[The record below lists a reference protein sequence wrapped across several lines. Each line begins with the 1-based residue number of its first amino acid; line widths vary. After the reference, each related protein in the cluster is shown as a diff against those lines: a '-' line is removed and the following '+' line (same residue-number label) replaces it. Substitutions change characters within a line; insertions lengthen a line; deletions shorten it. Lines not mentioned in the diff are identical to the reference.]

1 MDCRSVNECVPP
13 SGGTDDDLS
22 VPDSDMIKRTD
33 NSYTLP
39 PDTPAQVAGFRFT
52 ALFGSKTVRAWC
64 YQLLLAA
71 LLVGFAWWLYSNVVE
86 NMRTQRITTGFA
98 FLKQS
103 AQFAIGET
111 LIKYTPSDS
120 YARAIVV
127 GLLNTLYVTVC
138 GIVLATSLGFIVGL
152 GRVSKNWLLVKLAEG
167 YVELLRNV
175 PVILQVI
182 FWSMAIRN
190 LPSPRDAISLAG
202 GGYLTNRGL
211 TLTVLQA
218 HPGWLWTALALL
230 GALILSRCLTILAR
244 YLREQKGYV
253 LPLARWRTGLIVGL
267 PLLVWWL
274 SGAPHALNQPELRGF
289 NFRGGFTISPE
300 FTALLLGIALYSS
313 AFIAEIVRAGIQSVP
328 KGQLE
333 AARSL
338 SLSPWH
344 VVRHVIIPQAMR
356 VMVPPLASQYVSLA
370 KNSSIAV
377 VVGYPELANISNT
390 LMNQTGQALEA
401 IAIMMVVYLIIS
413 GTTSL
418 LMNLFNR
425 YVAIKER

>member
-1 MDCRSVNECVPP
+1 MTRPWLQGLWPVPVAD
-13 SGGTDDDLS
+13 TE
-22 VPDSDMIKRTD
+22 MIKRSDRSSACITQPETPKPAGAFRL
-33 NSYTLP
+33 STLL
-39 PDTPAQVAGFRFT
+39 A
-52 ALFGSKTVRAWC
+52 SKTARAWC
-64 YQLLLAA
+64 YQFLLALLLAG
-71 LLVGFAWWLYSNVVE
+71 VAWWLYNNVVD
-86 NMRTQRITTGFA
+86 NLRAQRITTGFA
-98 FLKQS
+98 FLEQS

-111 LIKYTPSDS
+111 LIDYTPRDS
-120 YARAIVV
+120 YARAVLV

-138 GIVLATSLGFIVGL
+138 GIVLATTLGFIVGL

-182 FWSMAIRN
+182 FWSVLIRN
-190 LPSPRDAISLAG
+190 LPAPRAAIELLGA
-202 GGYLTNRGL
+202 GYLTNRGL
-211 TLTVLQA
+211 TFTILQA
-218 HPGWLWTALALL
+218 HPGWLWTFYALL
-230 GALILSRCLTILAR
+230 AALVLNAGLSLLAR
-244 YLREQKGYV
+244 RWREQRGRI
-253 LPLARWRTGLIVGL
+253 LPLARLRAALIIGL
-267 PLLVWWL
+267 PLLVWLL
-274 SGAPHALNQPELRGF
+274 SGAPHELDRPALSGF

-300 FTALLLGIALYSS
+300 FTSLLLGIALYSS

-338 SLSPWH
+338 SFYPWH
-344 VVRHVIIPQAMR
+344 MVRHIIIPQAMR

-390 LMNQTGQALEA
+390 LMNQTGQTLEA

-413 GTTSL
+413 SAMSL

>member
-1 MDCRSVNECVPP
+1 MKQTERSAAMP
-13 SGGTDDDLS
+13 
-22 VPDSDMIKRTD
+22 
-33 NSYTLP
+33 LP
-39 PDTPAQVAGFRFT
+39 AAGNAPA
-52 ALFGSKTVRAWC
+52 LLGSKTTRAWC
-64 YQLLLAA
+64 YQILLALLLA
-71 LLVGFAWWLYSNVVE
+71 LFAWWLYSNVVD
-86 NMRTQRITTGFA
+86 NMRNQRITTGFA
-98 FLKQS
+98 FLAQS

-111 LIKYTPSDS
+111 LIDYTPRDS
-120 YARAIVV
+120 YARAILV

-138 GIVLATSLGFIVGL
+138 GIVLATVLGFLVGL
-152 GRVSKNWLLVKLAEG
+152 GRVSKNWLLVKLAEV

-182 FWSMAIRN
+182 FWSVVIRN
-190 LPSPRDAISLAG
+190 LPSPRTAIELADIG
-202 GGYLTNRGL
+202 FLTNRGL

-218 HPGWLWTALALL
+218 HDGWLWTGAALLVALVLSIALSALARHQREQRGRIWPVARLRL
-230 GALILSRCLTILAR
+230 ALII
-244 YLREQKGYV
+244 
-253 LPLARWRTGLIVGL
+253 GL
-267 PLLVWWL
+267 PLLVWL
-274 SGAPHALNQPELRGF
+274 ICGAPHELNRPTLRGF
-289 NFRGGFTISPE
+289 NFRGGFTVSPE

-344 VVRHVIIPQAMR
+344 VVRHVVIPQAMR

-401 IAIMMVVYLIIS
+401 IAIMMVVYLLIS

-425 YVAIKER
+425 YVAIHER

>member
-1 MDCRSVNECVPP
+1 MKQPDHASHSLAPSKTSWPP
-13 SGGTDDDLS
+13 S
-22 VPDSDMIKRTD
+22 PFR
-33 NSYTLP
+33 
-39 PDTPAQVAGFRFT
+39 PAS
-52 ALFGSKTVRAWC
+52 LLGSKTVRGWC
-64 YQLLLAA
+64 YQLLLAL
-71 LLVGFAWWLYSNVVE
+71 LLVSFGWWLYSNVVD
-86 NMRTQRITTGFA
+86 NLQTQRITTGFA
-98 FLKQS
+98 FLHQS

-111 LIKYTPSDS
+111 LIDYTPRDS
-120 YARAIVV
+120 YARAVLV
-127 GLLNTLYVTVC
+127 GLLNTLYVTIC
-138 GIVLATSLGFIVGL
+138 GIALATVLGFIVGL
-152 GRVSKNWLLVKLAEG
+152 GRTSKNWLLAKLAEG

-182 FWSMAIRN
+182 FWSMVIRN
-190 LPSPRDAISLAG
+190 LPSPRGAIELAG
-202 GGYLTNRGL
+202 AGFLTNRGL
-211 TLTVLQA
+211 TMTILQS
-218 HPGWLWTALALL
+218 HPGWFWTFCALLAALGLSLSLSALARRLRERQGRIL
-230 GALILSRCLTILAR
+230 PTARLRAALII
-244 YLREQKGYV
+244 
-253 LPLARWRTGLIVGL
+253 GL

-289 NFRGGFTISPE
+289 NFRGGLTISPE
-300 FTALLLGIALYSS
+300 FTSLLLGITLYSS
-313 AFIAEIVRAGIQSVP
+313 AFIAEIVRAGVQSVP
-328 KGQLE
+328 KGQIE

-338 SLSPWH
+338 SLSSWH
-344 VVRHVIIPQAMR
+344 VTRHIVIPQAMR

>member
-1 MDCRSVNECVPP
+1 MMKQSQHTE
-13 SGGTDDDLS
+13 
-22 VPDSDMIKRTD
+22 
-33 NSYTLP
+33 TLDAP
-39 PDTPAQVAGFRFT
+39 GQVSPAGLT
-52 ALFGSKTVRAWC
+52 TLIGSKTTRAWC
-64 YQLLLAA
+64 YQILLAV
-71 LLVGFAWWLYSNVVE
+71 LLVGFCGWLYHNVVE
-86 NMRTQRITTGFA
+86 NLQTQRITTGFA
-98 FLKQS
+98 FLNQS
-103 AQFAIGET
+103 AHFAIGET
-111 LIKYTPSDS
+111 LIDYTPRDS
-120 YARAIVV
+120 YARAVLV
-127 GLLNTLYVTVC
+127 GLLNTLYVMAC
-138 GIVLATSLGFIVGL
+138 GIVLATVLGFIVGL
-152 GRVSKNWLLVKLAEG
+152 GRVSKNWLLKKLAEG

-182 FWSMAIRN
+182 FWAVTIRN
-190 LPSPRDAISLAG
+190 LPSPRGAIELAG
-202 GGYLTNRGL
+202 AGYLTNRGL
-211 TLTVLQA
+211 TFAVLQA
-218 HPGWLWTALALL
+218 DPGWVWTLWALAAGVVLSL
-230 GALILSRCLTILAR
+230 ALAMLAR
-244 YLREQKGYV
+244 RLRERSGRLLPVARLRIV
-253 LPLARWRTGLIVGL
+253 LLVGL

-274 SGAPHALNQPELRGF
+274 SGAPHAIDRPELRGF

-338 SLSPWH
+338 SFSPWH
-344 VVRHVIIPQAMR
+344 VIRHVIIPQAMR
-356 VMVPPLASQYVSLA
+356 VIVPPLASQYVSLA

-413 GTTSL
+413 ITTSL
-418 LMNLFNR
+418 LMNIFNR

>member
-1 MDCRSVNECVPP
+1 M
-13 SGGTDDDLS
+13 
-22 VPDSDMIKRTD
+22 MKQTD
-33 NSYTLP
+33 NANGYILAPDAP
-39 PDTPAQVAGFRFT
+39 PKAAGLRLST
-52 ALFGSKTVRAWC
+52 VLGSKTTRAWC
-64 YQLLLAA
+64 YQFLLAL
-71 LLVGFAWWLYSNVVE
+71 LLVGFSWWLYNNVVE
-86 NMRTQRITTGFA
+86 NMRTQRIATGFG
-98 FLKQS
+98 FLAQS

-111 LIKYTPSDS
+111 LIDYTPRDS
-120 YARAIVV
+120 YARAVLV
-127 GLLNTLYVTVC
+127 GLLNTLYVTLC
-138 GIVLATSLGFIVGL
+138 GIVLATTLGFIVGL

-182 FWSMAIRN
+182 FWSVVIRN
-190 LPSPRDAISLAG
+190 LPSPREAIELG
-202 GGYLTNRGL
+202 TFGFLTNRGL
-211 TLTVLQA
+211 TLTVLQG
-218 HPGWLWTALALL
+218 HPGWQAALYALL
-230 GALILSRCLTILAR
+230 AAVVLSAGVSTLAR
-244 YLREQKGYV
+244 RLREQKGRI
-253 LPLARWRTGLIVGL
+253 LPVARIRLALMVGL
-267 PLLVWWL
+267 PLLAWWL
-274 SGAPHALNQPELRGF
+274 AGAPLALNQPELRGF
-289 NFRGGFTISPE
+289 NFKGGFTVSPE

-328 KGQLE
+328 KGQIE

-344 VVRHVIIPQAMR
+344 LIRHVVMPQAMR

-377 VVGYPELANISNT
+377 VVGYPELANITNT

-413 GTTSL
+413 ATTSL

>member
-1 MDCRSVNECVPP
+1 MMKPIDNINHAVSPP
-13 SGGTDDDLS
+13 T
-22 VPDSDMIKRTD
+22 
-33 NSYTLP
+33 NSRHPL
-39 PDTPAQVAGFRFT
+39 
-52 ALFGSKTVRAWC
+52 LHLLGSKTTRAWC
-64 YQLLLAA
+64 YQILLA
-71 LLVGFAWWLYSNVVE
+71 LLCIAFSWWLYGNAVD

-98 FLKQS
+98 FLEQS

-111 LIKYTPSDS
+111 LIDYQASDS
-120 YARAIVV
+120 YARAVWV
-127 GLLNTLYVTVC
+127 GLLNTLYVAIC
-138 GIVLATSLGFIVGL
+138 GIVLATVLGFIVGL
-152 GRVSKNWLLVKLAEG
+152 GRVSKNWLLVKLAET

-182 FWSMAIRN
+182 FWSVLIRN
-190 LPSPRDAISLAG
+190 LPAPREAIELFSFG
-202 GGYLTNRGL
+202 FLTNRGL
-211 TLTVLQA
+211 TLTVLQ
-218 HPGWLWTALALL
+218 HHDGWLWTL
-230 GALILSRCLTILAR
+230 GAVIVALILSRLLTVISR
-244 YLREQKGYV
+244 HLREQRGRIV
-253 LPLARWRTGLIVGL
+253 SFRALRFGLIIGL

-274 SGAPHALNQPELRGF
+274 AGAPSQLDSPELRGF
-289 NFRGGFTISPE
+289 NFKGGFTVSPE

-313 AFIAEIVRAGIQSVP
+313 AFIAEIVRSGIQSVP

-338 SLSPWH
+338 SLSSWH
-344 VVRHVIIPQAMR
+344 VTRHVVIPQAMR
-356 VMVPPLASQYVSLA
+356 VMVPPLASQYVSLT

-413 GTTSL
+413 ASTSL
-418 LMNLFNR
+418 LMNIFNR